1 MAMVNNDVEIDDIE
15 TFIDGLKNSFDRLGD
30 ADPEKSQG
38 FQSQLAKAISVL
50 REKKIAIIE
59 QIAKFNENYNQKD
72 LKNFLMNQLE
82 YAKTMLDNEFK
93 FHRKKFELVM
103 KIAQLRETISHL

>member
-1 MAMVNNDVEIDDIE
+1 
-15 TFIDGLKNSFDRLGD
+15 
-30 ADPEKSQG
+30 
-38 FQSQLAKAISVL
+38 
-50 REKKIAIIE
+50 
-59 QIAKFNENYNQKD
+59 
-72 LKNFLMNQLE
+72 MNQLE